1 MAVQYFTTVPDH
13 VYYNSSNW
21 PRRHMIV
28 DPQDGAIILNQ
39 FREQAEGLVIYQIHK
54 AGVHLFNI
62 QLRFEL
68 MSDVIM
74 WDLSHGS

>member
-1 MAVQYFTTVPDH
+1 MAVQYFTTVQDH

-28 DPQDGAIILNQ
+28 DLQHGAVILSQ
-39 FREQAEGLVIYQIHK
+39 FNEQAEGLVIYQIHK
-54 AGVHLFNI
+54 TGDHLFNI